1 MDDSWKSLLQPDE
14 TVLDY
19 LSRDLAQRVETGIQ
33 ILDCGS
39 SLHMTDVIEIC
50 GRGGAGKTE
59 ILYSVASSYIL
70 PHSIDGVEFGGKDR
84 HIIFFDL
91 DYKFDI
97 VRMSEVLQQRV
108 GNCILKSKSPL
119 QADDDLQQRVAS
131 LVKTALEKMH
141 IFSCTSTFEFVAT
154 LKVLPASVIPKM
166 YSLGG
171 TLGAVIIDNIAAPW
185 DIQRFFRSQKWQ
197 SKAKACVSSYPMGSI
212 IKSLTEIQRLCHVP
226 LILSR
231 RISYSDSSE
240 QDVTK
245 LDRTDWRDFTTKVMH
260 IQRTQENSTYEETKW
275 SHKAIWIKPAVSHAT
290 YFKIQAMGP
299 RMTNMHA

>member
-59 ILYSVASSYIL
+59 ILYSVRELFYFSDAAVFDASAYNIAKIITQSFLQVASSYIL

-108 GNCILKSKSPL
+108 GNCILKSK
-119 QADDDLQQRVAS
+119 
-131 LVKTALEKMH
+131 
-141 IFSCTSTFEFVAT
+141 
-154 LKVLPASVIPKM
+154 
-166 YSLGG
+166 
-171 TLGAVIIDNIAAPW
+171 
-185 DIQRFFRSQKWQ
+185 
-197 SKAKACVSSYPMGSI
+197 
-212 IKSLTEIQRLCHVP
+212 
-226 LILSR
+226 
-231 RISYSDSSE
+231 
-240 QDVTK
+240 
-245 LDRTDWRDFTTKVMH
+245 
-260 IQRTQENSTYEETKW
+260 
-275 SHKAIWIKPAVSHAT
+275 
-290 YFKIQAMGP
+290 
-299 RMTNMHA
+299 